1 MLIQSSLVPKWG
13 GPVAMADSRS
23 GGPPA
28 DDPGAFVPHIDTSK
42 PHPARMYDYYI
53 GGKNHFAADREL
65 ADKALASWPAG
76 RIGLRENRAF
86 LGRVVRYLAAEA
98 GIRQFLDLGSG
109 LPATNNVHEVAQA
122 AAPSSR
128 VVYVDNDPLV
138 LAHARALL
146 TPASAEGR
154 TAYVQADIRQPA
166 DILSSPVVRSV
177 LDFSQP
183 IALMLVAMLH
193 FLPDEDKP
201 SEVVGSLLAALPP
214 GSYLA
219 ASHITLEHDPVGV
232 GGGQQVYIDA
242 GIPMNA
248 RDADDFAAL
257 AFGGLEMVPP
267 GVVLVSEWRRDS
279 PGPLPTAAEVSC
291 YGGVARKP

>member
-1 MLIQSSLVPKWG
+1 MTDPSSGL
-13 GPVAMADSRS
+13 A
-23 GGPPA
+23 A
-28 DDPGAFVPHIDTSK
+28 DDPQAVPPYIDAGR

-53 GGKNHFAADREL
+53 GGKNHFAADRL
-65 ADKALASWPAG
+65 VADKALASWPAA

-86 LGRVVRYLAAEA
+86 LGRAVRYLAAEA

-122 AAPSSR
+122 TAPSSR
-128 VVYVDNDPLV
+128 VVYVDNDPAV

-146 TPASAEGR
+146 TSAPEGR
-154 TAYVQADIRQPA
+154 TAYVQADIRYPA

-201 SEVVGSLLAALPP
+201 SEVVGTLLGALPP

-219 ASHITLEHDPVGV
+219 ASHITAEHDPVGV
-232 GGGQQVYIDA
+232 GGGQQAYIDA
-242 GIPMNA
+242 GIPMMS

-257 AFGGLEMVPP
+257 MFGGLEMVPP

-279 PGPLPTAAEVSC
+279 AGPRPSAAEVSC

>member
-1 MLIQSSLVPKWG
+1 
-13 GPVAMADSRS
+13 VAGSPSFPPDSGFAADS
-23 GGPPA
+23 GFGAGVDLDGLEADEGLPPY
-28 DDPGAFVPHIDTSK
+28 IDASR

-53 GGKNHFAADREL
+53 GGKNHFAADRL
-65 ADKALASWPAG
+65 VADKALASWPAG

-86 LGRVVRYLAAEA
+86 LGRAVRYLASEA
-98 GIRQFLDLGSG
+98 GIRQFLDLGAG
-109 LPATNNVHEVAQA
+109 LPASNNVHEVAQA

-128 VVYVDNDPLV
+128 VVYVDNDPAV

-146 TPASAEGR
+146 TSDPAGR

-183 IALMLVAMLH
+183 IALMLVAILH
-193 FLPDEDKP
+193 FLPDEEKP
-201 SEVVGSLLAALPP
+201 SEVVGTLLSALPP

-219 ASHITLEHDPVGV
+219 ASHLTMEHDPVGV
-232 GGGQQVYIDA
+232 GGGQQAYLDA
-242 GIPMNA
+242 GIPMMT

-257 AFGGLEMVPP
+257 CFSGLEMVPP
-267 GVVLVSEWRRDS
+267 GVVLVSQWRRDS

-291 YGGVARKP
+291 YGGIARKP